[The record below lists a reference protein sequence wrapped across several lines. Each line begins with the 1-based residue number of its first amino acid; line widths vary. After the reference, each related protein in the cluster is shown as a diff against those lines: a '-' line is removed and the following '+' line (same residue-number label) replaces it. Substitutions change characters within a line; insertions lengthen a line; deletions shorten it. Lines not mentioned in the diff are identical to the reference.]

1 MKKEHNYAA
10 TVTWAGN
17 KGKGTIDYKNYERSY
32 EISIANKPHILG
44 SSDVAF
50 RGDAGKYNPEELLIT
65 SIASCHMLWYLHL
78 CAEKGIVVTAYED
91 QVHGVMKINAD
102 GSGYFS
108 KVILNPT
115 VTISEISMKEKAIE
129 LHQKA
134 NGFCFIANSI
144 NFPIE
149 YSVRIVLE
157 VKN

>member
-1 MKKEHNYAA
+1 MKKEHKYAA
-10 TVTWAGN
+10 TVTWRGN

-32 EISIANKPHILG
+32 EISIANKPQILG

-50 RGDAGKYNPEELLIT
+50 RGDGGKYNPEELLIT

-91 QVHGVMKINAD
+91 QVYGVMNINAD

-134 NGFCFIANSI
+134 NEFCFIANSI

-149 YSVRIVLE
+149 HIVKIELE
-157 VKN
+157 EKN